1 VNPYTG
7 ALTVARRRRPSS
19 WCVDQGCGTPVS
31 RTNAEPAGAN
41 GWMGNLTAGH
51 LRFAKCSLP
60 GNAAVSLPVLQRV
73 SVTPPLIHIAWSS
86 GPQRFDLSYYDSTDL
101 VVPGWLLGLTDSE
114 GHLQQTEFLAGAGR
128 PEAVFRW
135 LASKVGPDVALHLV
149 RQAQEV
155 LVKESANAV
164 GV

>member
-1 VNPYTG
+1 VNPCTG
-7 ALTVARRRRPSS
+7 ALTVARPRRPSS
-19 WCVDQGCGTPVS
+19 LCVDQGCETPVF

-41 GWMGNLTAGH
+41 GWMGNLTVRP
-51 LRFAKCSLP
+51 LRFAKCSLLR
-60 GNAAVSLPVLQRV
+60 NAAISLLALQRV
-73 SVTPPLIHIAWSS
+73 SVTRPLIHIAWSS

-114 GHLQQTEFLAGAGR
+114 GHLQRTEFLAGAGR

-135 LASKVGPDVALHLV
+135 LESKVGPDVALHLV
-149 RQAQEV
+149 RRAQEV